1 MPSSTSVQSA
11 RWGPGVGLPDV
22 QVGQLGCG
30 PRVWPSIALP
40 RQTGSAARV
49 HSCRGWEGPSR
60 RAGQGWSFT
69 GPTGWAWGWQEA
81 GPQDLGR
88 A

>member
-11 RWGPGVGLPDV
+11 RWGPGVGLQDV
-22 QVGQLGCG
+22 QVGQLDAAPCVA
-30 PRVWPSIALP
+30 RSIALP
-40 RQTGSAARV
+40 RQTGSATCV

-69 GPTGWAWGWQEA
+69 GPTG
-81 GPQDLGR
+81 
-88 A
+88 